1 MRGIRIGGMF
11 VIVSC
16 AYEVVTG
23 RVFLELTGFVPRFST
38 HLKLEG
44 LNPAGSIKLK
54 TARALVQSLEDDN
67 LIGPGSAL
75 IESSSG
81 NLGIALATVC
91 AARRYQ
97 VTLVTDPN
105 ANPVSVKMMRA
116 LGAEVVVVRDRDCNG
131 GFLHTRIDYIRRRVA
146 ENPTLVWLNQY
157 ANPANVAAHR
167 DQTAIEVLAGFGAPD
182 WLFVGAGTTGTLMGC
197 VERFRDIPATT
208 VVGVDAVGSV
218 SFGGRPAP
226 RRIPGLG
233 TSRRPEI
240 FRDDGSFQ
248 KVLVE
253 EPDTIR
259 VCRRV
264 ARDYGLL
271 VGGSTGT
278 VLAAV
283 EAFSERIAPGS
294 RVLVISPDLGDR
306 YLDTVYSDEW
316 VTEHFG
322 ADLLKSMNPLSL
334 REGLV
339 NSV

>member
-1 MRGIRIGGMF
+1 MLGFAPGGMV
-11 VIVSC
+11 VIFSH
-16 AYEVVTG
+16 AYDVGME
-23 RVFLELTGFVPRFST
+23 RAFLELTDFAPHFST
-38 HLKLEG
+38 YLKLEG

-54 TARALVQSLEDDN
+54 TARALVRSVESND

-75 IESSSG
+75 IESTSG
-81 NLGIALATVC
+81 NLGIALAMVC
-91 AARRYQ
+91 AARRYP

-105 ANPVSVKMMRA
+105 ANAGSVTMMRA
-116 LGAEVVVVRDRDCNG
+116 LGAEVVVVRDRDRNG
-131 GFLHTRIDYIRRRVA
+131 GFLNTRIDYVRRRVA
-146 ENPTLVWLNQY
+146 EDPNLVWLNQY
-157 ANPANVAAHR
+157 ANPANIAVHCYE
-167 DQTAIEVLAGFGAPD
+167 TANEVMADFGAPD

-218 SFGGRPAP
+218 SFGGASAP

-240 FRDDGSFQ
+240 FRDDGGFH
-248 KVLVE
+248 KVLVS

-259 VCRRV
+259 MCRRV

-283 EAFSERIAPGS
+283 EEFGERIAPAS
-294 RVLVISPDLGDR
+294 TVLAISPDLGDR

-316 VTEHFG
+316 VTRYFG
-322 ADLLKSMNPLSL
+322 ADLLKS
-334 REGLV
+334 EGERLV
-339 NSV
+339 HCV

>member
-1 MRGIRIGGMF
+1 M
-11 VIVSC
+11 IVSY

-23 RVFLELTGFVPRFST
+23 RAFLELPDFVPQFST

-54 TARALVQSLEDDN
+54 TAGALVQSLEDDG

-75 IESSSG
+75 IESTSG
-81 NLGIALATVC
+81 NLGVALATVC
-91 AARRYQ
+91 AARRYP

-105 ANPVSVKMMRA
+105 ANAVSVKMMRA
-116 LGAEVVVVRDRDCNG
+116 LGAEVVVVRDRDRNG
-131 GFLHTRIDYIRRRVA
+131 GFLHTRIDYVQRRVA
-146 ENPTLVWLNQY
+146 ENPKLVWLNQY
-157 ANPANVAAHR
+157 ASPANAAAHR
-167 DQTAIEVLAGFGAPD
+167 DQTATEVLAGFGAPD

-208 VVGVDAVGSV
+208 IVGVDAVGSV
-218 SFGGRPAP
+218 SFGGAPAP

-240 FRDDGSFQ
+240 FCDDGSFH
-248 KVLVE
+248 KVLVG

-283 EAFSERIAPGS
+283 EAFGEQIAPGS
-294 RVLVISPDLGDR
+294 RVLAISPDLGDR

-322 ADLLKSMNPLSL
+322 AGLLKSLDPLPL
-334 REGLV
+334 RKELV
-339 NSV
+339 SCV